1 MRSIVSGCVAA
12 VMLAFA
18 LFPVRVAGQ
27 TPPPIAGSAPMSQE
41 EAMAT
46 CEAAATAAKINGDA
60 RKSFI
65 STCVSRKA
73 VGRGTNDPAKEKL
86 TWCDN
91 EATQR
96 KLVDAARRTFMSDC
110 VRGFVL

>member
-1 MRSIVSGCVAA
+1 MAVA
-12 VMLAFA
+12 LCPT
-18 LFPVRVAGQ
+18 LVAGQ
-27 TPPPIAGSAPMSQE
+27 TPPPIAGSAPTSQE
-41 EAMAT
+41 EAMAS

-60 RKSFI
+60 RKSYI
-65 STCVSRKA
+65 STCLSRRA
-73 VGRGTNDPAKEKL
+73 VGRGTNDPAKDKL

-96 KLVDAARRTFMSDC
+96 KLVDAARRIFMSDC